1 MKQAHARMIESFGS
15 TYCSLHVR
23 YTNVAAYHLYSQTLG
38 YKIENV
44 EKGYYADGEDAYAM
58 KCIFNVPEVIDK
70 KKKKK
75 NKKIIKDVL
84 DENTNKIAEEGDV
97 NNKEE
102 LEVKLEDLSLEEK
115 Q

>member
-1 MKQAHARMIESFGS
+1 MKQAHVRMVESFGS

-38 YKIENV
+38 YEIEDV

-58 KCIFNVPEVIDK
+58 KCTFDVPEVVEK

-75 NKKIIKDVL
+75 SKKLIKNEL
-84 DENTNKIAEEGDV
+84 DESTNKIVEDE